1 MFRILSCLVTVAL
14 TGCAS
19 APHTTVLASKPGL
32 VGVVSSAPIAA
43 SPQEQ
48 YESKPNVRFEQPA
61 PFPENSS
68 PVYPEQLLANR
79 LPPFRLNVRVV
90 ANDQG
95 QVLSVSP
102 LDPVPAEREPF
113 FASVQAALLTWQFLP
128 LVQITD
134 GPGTS
139 EISIHD
145 TTSQYQGQAKALAF
159 HQDYGFVF
167 QQQNGKGTVSAEK
180 SPQP

>member
-1 MFRILSCLVTVAL
+1 MLRILSCLVAVAL

-19 APHTTVLASKPGL
+19 SPTAVPTSKSGP
-32 VGVVSSAPIAA
+32 VGVVSGAPIAA
-43 SPQEQ
+43 SAQEQ

-68 PVYPEQLLANR
+68 PVYPQHLLVDR
-79 LPPFRLNVRVV
+79 LPLVRLNVRVV

-95 QVLSVSP
+95 QVVSVLP
-102 LDPVPAEREPF
+102 IEPVPVEREPF
-113 FASVQAALLTWQFLP
+113 LASVRAALLTWQFLP
-128 LVQITD
+128 LVQITE

-139 EISIHD
+139 EISVHD
-145 TTSQYQGQAKALAF
+145 TISQYQGQAKALAF
-159 HQDYGFVF
+159 HQDYAFVF

-180 SPQP
+180 PPRP